1 MKRRTMRM
9 EFDAYD
15 LEEAE
20 QLGNSLRMRVMGVIL
35 SLEHIQNRFER
46 MDLEVDFDKF
56 DYEVTE
62 EIKTDRKNLIEVYK
76 QMGGN
81 IYD

>member
-1 MKRRTMRM
+1 M
-9 EFDAYD
+9 EYNEEI
-15 LEEAE
+15 LEEAK

-76 QMGGN
+76 QMGGT

>member
-1 MKRRTMRM
+1 M
-9 EFDAYD
+9 EYNEEI

-76 QMGGN
+76 QMGGTF
-81 IYD
+81 YD

>member
-1 MKRRTMRM
+1 M
-9 EFDAYD
+9 EYNEEI

-20 QLGNSLRMRVMGVIL
+20 QLGNCLRMRVMGVIL

-76 QMGGN
+76 QMGGT

>member
-1 MKRRTMRM
+1 M
-9 EFDAYD
+9 EYNEEI

-20 QLGNSLRMRVMGVIL
+20 QLGNSLRMLVMGVIL

-76 QMGGN
+76 QMGGT